1 MGQSP
6 IAKLE
11 VGRRA
16 GSASR
21 IMARVS
27 HERTPDE
34 GITVRRRLVR
44 RALAAFDTIV
54 AAYSA
59 VGLLYLVSGGFDLG
73 IVSVRRFSK
82 PFLLLLVLGAVRAAI
97 PGSSWLTR
105 LLSEHWRRIRARLAA
120 LEKRTPWATAASD
133 AVVGVLTVHIILKGT
148 AFLSNALFPAA
159 RPRPFAL
166 PFESVKLAETFAAW
180 DSGWYFDIAQRGYYW
195 NPSGQSS
202 LAFFPLYPMLMRA
215 LAWPFGG
222 SDRALWTA
230 GIVLS
235 CACLLG
241 GLTVLHRLT
250 ETTLGDREAARRTVF
265 YVAVFPFAYFF
276 TQVYTESLFLL
287 TSVSA
292 VAAAVAS
299 RWGWAGVLGALA
311 ALTRPNGVLV
321 ALPLLLLALAGRPR
335 SAEIVRRAPA
345 IALVPLGLAAFC
357 GFAWRLSGDPLAW
370 LHAQARWGYTVGNRP
385 WVELMR
391 LLDGLERHGVYGYL
405 FSDPLAP
412 YYLVH
417 GLVALA
423 FVALTPA
430 VFTRLG
436 PALGAYVAVSLY
448 VPLTGNALE
457 GIGRYAATL
466 FPVFMLLGTIR
477 SRRVHEAIL
486 IGSALVLS
494 LLASLFAGFYPI
506 Y

>member
-1 MGQSP
+1 MLDG
-6 IAKLE
+6 A
-11 VGRRA
+11 VA
-16 GSASR
+16 AC
-21 IMARVS
+21 
-27 HERTPDE
+27 
-34 GITVRRRLVR
+34 
-44 RALAAFDTIV
+44 ALA
-54 AAYSA
+54 
-59 VGLLYLVSGGFDLG
+59 GLLYLLAGGFDLG
-73 IVSVRRFSK
+73 VLSVRRFSK
-82 PFLLLLVLGAVRAAI
+82 PFLVLLLLAGLRAAI
-97 PGSSWLTR
+97 PRASWLSR
-105 LLSEHWRRIRARLAA
+105 PLAGFVKWARERVAA
-120 LEKRTPWATAASD
+120 LEKRTPWAAAALD
-133 AVVGVLTVHIILKGT
+133 AFVAVVTVHLLLKGT
-148 AFLSNALFPAA
+148 AFLSAVIVPAA
-159 RPRPFAL
+159 RPRPFPL
-166 PFESVKLAETFAAW
+166 PFASAKLAQTFAAW

-195 NPSGQSS
+195 SASGQSS

-215 LAWPFGG
+215 LAWPFGD

-235 CACLLG
+235 CACLFL
-241 GLTVLHRLT
+241 GLTVLHRLS
-250 ETTLGDREAARRTVF
+250 EATLGDREAARRTVL

-276 TQVYTESLFLL
+276 TQVYTESLFFL

-321 ALPLLLLALAGRPR
+321 AVPLVLLAVTGRPR
-335 SAEIVRRAPA
+335 PRELARRGAA
-345 IALVPLGLAAFC
+345 VALVPLGLAGFCAF
-357 GFAWRLSGDPLAW
+357 AYRLSGDPLAW
-370 LHAQARWGYTVGNRP
+370 LRAQASWGYTVGNRP

-391 LLDGLERHGVYGYL
+391 LLDGLERHGLYGYF

-412 YYLVH
+412 YYFVH
-417 GLVALA
+417 GLVALS

-477 SRRVHEAIL
+477 SRRAHEAIL
-486 IGSALVLS
+486 VASALVLS
-494 LLASLFAGFYPI
+494 LLASLFAGLYPI

>member
-1 MGQSP
+1 MS
-6 IAKLE
+6 
-11 VGRRA
+11 
-16 GSASR
+16 
-21 IMARVS
+21 
-27 HERTPDE
+27 ERTPDD
-34 GITVRRRLVR
+34 GPAPPPRRRFTTRV
-44 RALAAFDTIV
+44 LAALDGVVV
-54 AAYSA
+54 AYTVA
-59 VGLLYLVSGGFDLG
+59 GLLYLATGGFDLG
-73 IVSVRRFSK
+73 FASVRRFSK
-82 PFLLLLVLGAVRAAI
+82 PFLLLLLLAALRAAI
-97 PGSSWLTR
+97 PRASWLPR
-105 LLSEHWRRIRARLAA
+105 LLADGGRSLRERLAA
-120 LEKRTPWATAASD
+120 LGARTRWATAALD
-133 AVVGVLTVHIILKGT
+133 ALAAVVTVHLLLKGT
-148 AFLSNALFPAA
+148 AFLANRLFPAA
-159 RPRPFAL
+159 RPRPFPL
-166 PFESVKLAETFAAW
+166 PFESTKLAETFAAW

-195 NPSGQSS
+195 SPSGQSS

-230 GIVLS
+230 GIALS
-235 CACLLG
+235 YACLFL
-241 GLTVLHRLT
+241 GLTVLHRLS
-250 ETTLGDREAARRTVF
+250 ETTLGDREAARRTVL

-292 VAAAVAS
+292 VAAAAAS
-299 RWGWAGVLGALA
+299 RWGWAGLLGALA

-321 ALPLLLLALAGRPR
+321 AVPLGLLALAGRPR
-335 SAEIVRRAPA
+335 LTELARRAA
-345 IALVPLGLAAFC
+345 ALALVPLGLAAFC
-357 GFAWRLSGDPLAW
+357 AFSWRLSGDPLGW

-391 LLDGLERHGVYGYL
+391 LVDGLERHGLYGYF

-412 YYLVH
+412 YYFVH
-417 GLVALA
+417 GAVALA
-423 FVALTPA
+423 FVALTPS
-430 VFTRLG
+430 VFTRVG

-466 FPVFMLLGTIR
+466 FPAFMLLGTIR

-486 IGSALVLS
+486 IGSALLLS

>member
-1 MGQSP
+1 MS
-6 IAKLE
+6 E
-11 VGRRA
+11 RA
-16 GSASR
+16 PEDGPTTSSR
-21 IMARVS
+21 
-27 HERTPDE
+27 H
-34 GITVRRRLVR
+34 RLGA
-44 RALAAFDTIV
+44 RALAVLDGVV
-54 AAYSA
+54 AAYA
-59 VGLLYLVSGGFDLG
+59 LAGLVYLLTGGLDLR
-73 IVSVRRFSK
+73 VASVRRFWK
-82 PFLLLLVLGAVRAAI
+82 PFLVLVLLAAVRAAI
-97 PGSSWLTR
+97 PRRSWLSR
-105 LLSEHWRRIRARLAA
+105 LLAGFVKGTRERLAT
-120 LEKRTPWATAASD
+120 LEERTPWAAAALD
-133 AVVGVLTVHIILKGT
+133 ALVAVATVHLLLKGT
-148 AFLSNALFPAA
+148 TFLSAVIVPAA

-166 PFESVKLAETFAAW
+166 PFASARLAETFAAW

-195 NPSGQSS
+195 SASGQSS
-202 LAFFPLYPMLMRA
+202 LAFFPLYPLLLRA

-235 CACLLG
+235 CACLFL

-250 ETTLGDREAARRTVF
+250 GTVLGDREAARRTVL

-292 VAAAVAS
+292 VAAAVGS
-299 RWGWAGVLGALA
+299 RWGWAGAFGALA

-321 ALPLLLLALAGRPR
+321 AVPLLLLALAGRPR
-335 SAEIVRRAPA
+335 PAALARRAA
-345 IALVPLGLAAFC
+345 AVALVPLGLAGFC
-357 GFAWRLSGDPLAW
+357 AFAWRLSGDPLAW

-385 WVELMR
+385 WVQLTR
-391 LLDGLERHGVYGYL
+391 LLDGLERHGLYGYF

-412 YYLVH
+412 YYFVH
-417 GLVALA
+417 GLVALV

-430 VFTRLG
+430 VFARLG

-486 IGSALVLS
+486 VGSALVLS
-494 LLASLFAGFYPI
+494 LLAGLFAGFYPI